1 LSLPRALSA
10 CLCGLALSQSCS
22 NVRTLGSYNGA
33 NGTTCVN
40 ELTNGVTCT
49 LICSGGTIAVGNFHC
64 LFGTLVGVPGCYG
77 PDTSV
82 RTVPGVAGTFQVS
95 TVRRRSARMGL
106 EFRDSVRIA
115 LAHSLVI
122 APGDIVRLEIVLHQ
136 EATTTHFSLIDVN
149 YEILLDE
156 AQWQLQ
162 VTSDLRNIVHYG
174 APVRVEFENMMA
186 PQFIVEN
193 MYETQ
198 IPMSFSNEVVYE
210 NSEGLSTL
218 DPGGSDYATLVI
230 VAVLAM
236 AVVLM
241 GVGLYS
247 GRQTLMEKRAKT
259 SGGPMSQV
267 PPPAPPPDL
276 VP

>member
-1 LSLPRALSA
+1 
-10 CLCGLALSQSCS
+10 
-22 NVRTLGSYNGA
+22 
-33 NGTTCVN
+33 
-40 ELTNGVTCT
+40 
-49 LICSGGTIAVGNFHC
+49 
-64 LFGTLVGVPGCYG
+64 
-77 PDTSV
+77 
-82 RTVPGVAGTFQVS
+82 
-95 TVRRRSARMGL
+95 
-106 EFRDSVRIA
+106 
-115 LAHSLVI
+115 
-122 APGDIVRLEIVLHQ
+122 
-136 EATTTHFSLIDVN
+136 
-149 YEILLDE
+149 
-156 AQWQLQ
+156 
-162 VTSDLRNIVHYG
+162 
-174 APVRVEFENMMA
+174 
-186 PQFIVEN
+186 
-193 MYETQ
+193 
-198 IPMSFSNEVVYE
+198 MSFSNEVVYE